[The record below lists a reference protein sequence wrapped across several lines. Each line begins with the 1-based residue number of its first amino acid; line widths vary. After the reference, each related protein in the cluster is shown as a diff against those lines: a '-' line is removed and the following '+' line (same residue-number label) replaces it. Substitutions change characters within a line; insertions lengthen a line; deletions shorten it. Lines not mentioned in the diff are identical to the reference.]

1 MNKITLC
8 IKVYGNEKK
17 TVDTI
22 SVTIANELKELAVKA
37 MITVS
42 EDRWTVVEIEGEDEE
57 FASNLLIRQY
67 GTPTSIPEEGNVY
80 KGFIDAIEED
90 RIVVDIGTK
99 VSIASENMQY
109 LGTGSARQIAARFGM
124 IRYLPVEIEIMND
137 PSKLQGKFSKYQAD
151 IWWQWKKA
159 GHDRVTANNITRS
172 ELKAAIKRT
181 GHARDIYGT
190 ERLGIMEHAIVCRET
205 TDGPGIVA
213 AIGRLVPSE
222 LGVIIG
228 SI

>member
-1 MNKITLC
+1 MKKITLC

-22 SVTIANELKELAVKA
+22 SATVAHELKELAVQINIA
-37 MITVS
+37 VS
-42 EDRWTVVEIEGEDEE
+42 ADRWAMAEIEGEDEE

-67 GTPTSIPEEGNVY
+67 GTVTSVPEEGVIY
-80 KGFIDAIEED
+80 KGFIDSIEED
-90 RIVVDIGTK
+90 RIVVDIGTQ
-99 VSIASENMQY
+99 IIIPPENMKD
-109 LGTGSARQIAARFGM
+109 LGPGNARQIASRFGM
-124 IRYLPVEIEIMND
+124 IRYLPVEVEIINNA
-137 PSKLQGKFSKYQAD
+137 PKIQGKFSKYQAD
-151 IWWQWKKA
+151 TWWQWKKA
-159 GHDRVTANNITRS
+159 GYDRVTANAITRS
-172 ELKAAIKRT
+172 ELKAAVKRT
-181 GHARDIYGT
+181 GHARDIYGI

-228 SI
+228 SF

>member
-1 MNKITLC
+1 MKKITLC
-8 IKVYGNEKK
+8 IKIYGNEKK
-17 TVDTI
+17 TIDTI
-22 SVTIANELKELAVKA
+22 SSNIANELKELAVKA
-37 MITVS
+37 VVTVTD
-42 EDRWTVVEIEGEDEE
+42 DRWTVAEIEGEDEE

-67 GTPTSIPEEGNVY
+67 GMPISIPDAGTIY
-80 KGFIDAIEED
+80 KGFIDVIEED
-90 RIVVDIGTK
+90 RIVVDIGPKIT
-99 VSIASENMQY
+99 ITPENMSS
-109 LGTGSARQIAARFGM
+109 LGRGSARQIASSFVM

-159 GHDRVTANNITRS
+159 GYDRVTANNITRS

-181 GHARDIYGT
+181 GHARDIYGI
-190 ERLGIMEHAIVCRET
+190 ERLGIMEHAIICRET

-228 SI
+228 SL

>member
-1 MNKITLC
+1 MKKTTLC

-22 SVTIANELKELAVKA
+22 SATIANELKELAVKA

-42 EDRWTVVEIEGEDEE
+42 EDGWTVVETEGEDKE

-67 GTPTSIPEEGNVY
+67 GTPTSIAQEGAIY

-99 VSIASENMQY
+99 ITITAENMQY
-109 LGTGSARQIAARFGM
+109 LGRGSARQIAARFGM
-124 IRYLPVEIEIMND
+124 IGHLPVEIEIMND
-137 PSKLQGKFSKYQAD
+137 PSKLQGKFSKNQAD

-159 GHDRVTANNITRS
+159 GYDRVTANNITRS

-181 GHARDIYGT
+181 GHARDIYGI

-228 SI
+228 SV

>member
-1 MNKITLC
+1 MKKITLC
-8 IKVYGNEKK
+8 IKIYGNEKK
-17 TVDTI
+17 TIDTI
-22 SVTIANELKELAVKA
+22 SSNIANELKELAVKA
-37 MITVS
+37 VVTVTD
-42 EDRWTVVEIEGEDEE
+42 DRWTVAEIEGEDEE

-67 GTPTSIPEEGNVY
+67 GMPISIPDEGAY
-80 KGFIDAIEED
+80 KGFIDVIEED

-99 VSIASENMQY
+99 ITITPENMSS
-109 LGTGSARQIAARFGM
+109 LGRGSARQIASRFGM

-159 GHDRVTANNITRS
+159 GYDRVIANNITRS

-181 GHARDIYGT
+181 GHARDIYGI
-190 ERLGIMEHAIVCRET
+190 ERLGIMEHAIICRET

-228 SI
+228 SL